1 MLKDYVR
8 FVCGLSKAGLFKVG
22 LEFTFNLV
30 WFIMV
35 WYAVSF
41 GYACDLFE
49 VFQNLLKAG

>member
-1 MLKDYVR
+1 LLKDYVR